1 MSTIAVPLEP
11 VEYSWAESAS
21 PHMREQGRSVL
32 VPVGVRRRREEV
44 GLAGAAERMRTV
56 ASMVWFGWL
65 IAIGLIVG
73 GTALVVAL
81 RMAAT
86 IWAVSL

>member
-32 VPVGVRRRREEV
+32 VPVGVRRRRETT
-44 GLAGAAERMRTV
+44 GLAGTAERMRIV
-56 ASMVWFGWL
+56 ALMVWFGWL
-65 IAIGLIVG
+65 IAVGLIVG

-81 RMAAT
+81 RMAAA